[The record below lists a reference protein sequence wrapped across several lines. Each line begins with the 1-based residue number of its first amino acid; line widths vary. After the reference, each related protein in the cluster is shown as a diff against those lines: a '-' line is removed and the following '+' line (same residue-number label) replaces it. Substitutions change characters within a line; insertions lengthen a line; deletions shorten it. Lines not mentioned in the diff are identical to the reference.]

1 MTKKI
6 LTLCI
11 VHQPPRVLLGMK
23 KKGFGAGWWNG
34 FGGKLEEGESLEDA
48 ARREV
53 KEEADIDVAD
63 LEKMGVMEF
72 TFQHK
77 PGECLEVHIFR
88 STKFSGVP
96 VETDE
101 MAPAWYPEDEIP
113 FEAMWPSDKRWLPVF
128 LAGKKFRGHTHFDEM
143 NVILEE
149 KLEEVDLL

>member
-1 MTKKI
+1 MQKKI

-63 LEKMGVMEF
+63 LEKMGVIDFEF
-72 TFQHK
+72 VGN
-77 PGECLEVHIFR
+77 PEVLEVHIFR
-88 STKFSGVP
+88 SAEFSGTP

-113 FEAMWPSDKRWLPVF
+113 FELMWPDDKYWMPLL
-128 LAGKKFRGHTHFDEM
+128 LAGKKFRGRFLFGE
-143 NVILEE
+143 NGVILEE